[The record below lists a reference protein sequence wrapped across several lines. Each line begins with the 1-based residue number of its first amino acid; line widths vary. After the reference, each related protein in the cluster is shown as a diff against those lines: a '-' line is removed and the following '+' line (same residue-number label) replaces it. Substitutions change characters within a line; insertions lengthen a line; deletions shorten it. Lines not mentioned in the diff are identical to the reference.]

1 MSSGL
6 LVIPG
11 VSTRYSRCVYL
22 ALSTLDVVI
31 KDYYFEVL
39 PRLACSS
46 LSLLCAPWQKTRPN
60 SKASSLHLVLF
71 LFVFFKCFF
80 CSWFLSLAA
89 SESARREP
97 PSRRSREFTPPFA
110 ALPSRGSR
118 ESTPPFAALPSRG
131 SREFTP
137 PFAALPSRGSRE
149 STPPFAALP
158 SRGSRDFT
166 PPFAA
171 QPSRRSREFTPPFA
185 DQPALSSLEMTPPST
200 ANPSPPACL
209 WLNARRPAS
218 DSMPAGLPLIPARQ
232 ECRWLKLAGLPLTQ
246 ARRICRWPHATGR
259 WQGSQFTSAVHAA
272 VCGLTDPTVRG
283 RSRRRPWGKPT
294 HRRRLPLVSRESQP
308 AVRGFTRPAAG
319 WGSLQPAGPC
329 RCVVKPAGCCRYLSS
344 QPIMVSPAGRCRIDK
359 PAGRGRIWPVS
370 DHGLFNCFCEF
381 SPGGLLIPLS
391 FPKEILGGGSRAPA
405 EETEVGAG
413 AAVSEAVP
421 PWPPEL
427 PAPPWP
433 PELPAP
439 PWPPELPAP
448 PWPPELPA
456 PPGPRSVCSTLE
468 APSCGMYLCRSV
480 GSPECP
486 PPLPGSTVTARDVP
500 SGRGELC

>member
-1 MSSGL
+1 MF
-6 LVIPG
+6 LVSPCCVHRDRRPDPK
-11 VSTRYSRCVYL
+11 VS
-22 ALSTLDVVI
+22 VVPS
-31 KDYYFEVL
+31 
-39 PRLACSS
+39 PRF
-46 LSLLCAPWQKTRPN
+46 
-60 SKASSLHLVLF
+60 V
-71 LFVFFKCFF
+71 LFVFSSVLFVPVF
-80 CSWFLSLAA
+80 CPSRQASPHAA
-89 SESARREP
+89 SPHA
-97 PSRRSREFTPPFA
+97 RRSREFTPPFA
-110 ALPSRGSR
+110 ALPSRGSW
-118 ESTPPFAALPSRG
+118 
-131 SREFTP
+131 
-137 PFAALPSRGSRE
+137 E

-185 DQPALSSLEMTPPST
+185 DQPAHSSQEMTPPST
-200 ANPSPPACL
+200 LTLAYRPAADSMPAGLPLTQCPPACL
-209 WLNARRPAS
+209 WRNARRPAS
-218 DSMPAGLPLIPARQ
+218 DSMPRRPASDSSPPD
-232 ECRWLKLAGLPLTQ
+232 CRWLKLAGLPLTQ
-246 ARRICRWPHATGR
+246 ARRIAADSSSPDCRWLMPAGRR
-259 WQGSQFTSAVHAA
+259 WQGKPTRSSVHAA
-272 VCGLTDPTVRG
+272 VCGSPTPPFAGDHAAVRG
-283 RSRRRPWGKPT
+283 
-294 HRRRLPLVSRESQP
+294 ESQP
-308 AVRGFTRPAAG
+308 TVGGCLYFAGKANLPSAVHSARSRLRLPPARRPLR
-319 WGSLQPAGPC
+319 W
-329 RCVVKPAGCCRYLSS
+329 VVKPAGCCRYC
-344 QPIMVSPAGRCRIDK
+344 QAGRLWSRQPAAAEFDK

-370 DHGLFNCFCEF
+370 DHGLFNCFCAF

-439 PWPPELPAP
+439 P
-448 PWPPELPA
+448 
-456 PPGPRSVCSTLE
+456 GPRSVCSTLE
-468 APSCGMYLCRSV
+468 APSCVCICVGPV

>member
-1 MSSGL
+1 M
-6 LVIPG
+6 
-11 VSTRYSRCVYL
+11 
-22 ALSTLDVVI
+22 
-31 KDYYFEVL
+31 
-39 PRLACSS
+39 
-46 LSLLCAPWQKTRPN
+46 
-60 SKASSLHLVLF
+60 
-71 LFVFFKCFF
+71 FF
-80 CSWFLSLAA
+80 CSCVLSLAA

-97 PSRRSREFTPPFA
+97 SCSPFAGVDAAVRGSAIPPFAGVDAAVRGSPIPRFAGVYAAVRGSPIPRFAGLHPAVRGNSRRRSRII
-110 ALPSRGSR
+110 
-118 ESTPPFAALPSRG
+118 
-131 SREFTP
+131 
-137 PFAALPSRGSRE
+137 
-149 STPPFAALP
+149 
-158 SRGSRDFT
+158 
-166 PPFAA
+166 
-171 QPSRRSREFTPPFA
+171 QPSVPGGWRLHPRLT
-185 DQPALSSLEMTPPST
+185 L
-200 ANPSPPACL
+200 
-209 WLNARRPAS
+209 ARRPAS

-246 ARRICRWPHATGR
+246 ARRIAADSCNW
-259 WQGSQFTSAVHAA
+259 SSAGKANSPLSVSRRRLR
-272 VCGLTDPTVRG
+272 LTDPAVRG

-294 HRRRLPLVSRESQP
+294 HRRRLPLVSRGKP
-308 AVRGFTRPAAG
+308 TRRPRFTRPAAG

-329 RCVVKPAGCCRYLSS
+329 RCVVKPAGCCHYLSS
-344 QPIMVSPAGRCRIDK
+344 QPIMVSPDGRCRIDK
-359 PAGRGRIWPVS
+359 PAGRGRIWPDS
-370 DHGLFNCFCEF
+370 DHGLFNCLCVF

-448 PWPPELPA
+448 P
-456 PPGPRSVCSTLE
+456 GPRSVCSTLE
-468 APSCGMYLCRSV
+468 APSCVCISVGPV

>member
-1 MSSGL
+1 MLSLKTIILKYL
-6 LVIPG
+6 LVCVFL
-11 VSTRYSRCVYL
+11 VSPCCVHRNRRPDPTV
-22 ALSTLDVVI
+22 SVVPS
-31 KDYYFEVL
+31 
-39 PRLACSS
+39 PRF
-46 LSLLCAPWQKTRPN
+46 
-60 SKASSLHLVLF
+60 V
-71 LFVFFKCFF
+71 LFVFSSVLFVPVF
-80 CSWFLSLAA
+80 CPSRQASPHAA
-89 SESARREP
+89 SPHA
-97 PSRRSREFTPPFA
+97 RRSREFM
-110 ALPSRGSR
+110 
-118 ESTPPFAALPSRG
+118 PPFAALPSRG

-137 PFAALPSRGSRE
+137 PFAALPSRGSRDFLPPFAAQRSRRSRE
-149 STPPFAALP
+149 LTPPFAAL
-158 SRGSRDFT
+158 
-166 PPFAA
+166 
-171 QPSRRSREFTPPFA
+171 PSRRSREFTPPFA

-246 ARRICRWPHATGR
+246 ARRIAADSCNW
-259 WQGSQFTSAVHAA
+259 SSAGKANSPLSV
-272 VCGLTDPTVRG
+272 
-283 RSRRRPWGKPT
+283 SRRRPRPTCVSRASSTRGKPT
-294 HRRRLPLVSRESQP
+294 RRPR
-308 AVRGFTRPAAG
+308 FTRPAAG

-329 RCVVKPAGCCRYLSS
+329 RCVVKPAGCCHYLSS
-344 QPIMVSPAGRCRIDK
+344 QPIMVSPDGRCRIDK
-359 PAGRGRIWPVS
+359 PAGRGRIWPDS
-370 DHGLFNCFCEF
+370 DHGLFNCFCMV

-433 PELPAP
+433 PELPALPWPSELPAPPWPPELPAP

-468 APSCGMYLCRSV
+468 APSCVCICVGPV

>member
-1 MSSGL
+1 
-6 LVIPG
+6 
-11 VSTRYSRCVYL
+11 
-22 ALSTLDVVI
+22 
-31 KDYYFEVL
+31 
-39 PRLACSS
+39 
-46 LSLLCAPWQKTRPN
+46 
-60 SKASSLHLVLF
+60 
-71 LFVFFKCFF
+71 
-80 CSWFLSLAA
+80 
-89 SESARREP
+89 
-97 PSRRSREFTPPFA
+97 
-110 ALPSRGSR
+110 
-118 ESTPPFAALPSRG
+118 
-131 SREFTP
+131 
-137 PFAALPSRGSRE
+137 
-149 STPPFAALP
+149 
-158 SRGSRDFT
+158 
-166 PPFAA
+166 
-171 QPSRRSREFTPPFA
+171 
-185 DQPALSSLEMTPPST
+185 MTPPST
-200 ANPSPPACL
+200 ANPSLPARR

-218 DSMPAGLPLIPARQ
+218 DSMPAGLPLTQCPPDCRWLKPAGLPLTQARRIAADSSSPD
-232 ECRWLKLAGLPLTQ
+232 CRWLKLAGLPLT
-246 ARRICRWPHATGR
+246 HGR
-259 WQGSQFTSAVHAA
+259 WSSLAGKANSLLSSRRRLR
-272 VCGLTDPTVRG
+272 LTDPAVRG

-294 HRRRLPLVSRESQP
+294 HRRRLPLVSRGKP
-308 AVRGFTRPAAG
+308 TRRPRFTRPAAG

-344 QPIMVSPAGRCRIDK
+344 QPVMVSPAGRCRIDK
-359 PAGRGRIWPVS
+359 PAGRGRIWP
-370 DHGLFNCFCEF
+370 DCDQGLFNCLCVF

-448 PWPPELPA
+448 P
-456 PPGPRSVCSTLE
+456 GPRSVCSTLE
-468 APSCGMYLCRSV
+468 APSCVCICVGPV

>member
-1 MSSGL
+1 M
-6 LVIPG
+6 PP
-11 VSTRYSRCVYL
+11 
-22 ALSTLDVVI
+22 
-31 KDYYFEVL
+31 F
-39 PRLACSS
+39 
-46 LSLLCAPWQKTRPN
+46 
-60 SKASSLHLVLF
+60 
-71 LFVFFKCFF
+71 
-80 CSWFLSLAA
+80 AA
-89 SESARREP
+89 Q
-97 PSRRSREFTPPFA
+97 PSRRSREF
-110 ALPSRGSR
+110 S
-118 ESTPPFAALPSRG
+118 
-131 SREFTP
+131 
-137 PFAALPSRGSRE
+137 
-149 STPPFAALP
+149 
-158 SRGSRDFT
+158 

-185 DQPALSSLEMTPPST
+185 DQPAHSSQEMTPPST
-200 ANPSPPACL
+200 ANPSPPARR

-218 DSMPAGLPLIPARQ
+218 DSMPAGLPL
-232 ECRWLKLAGLPLTQ
+232 TQ
-246 ARRICRWPHATGR
+246 ARRIAADSCPLVVVGR
-259 WQGSQFTSAVHAA
+259 ESQLTSQFTPPSAAHR
-272 VCGLTDPTVRG
+272 PR
-283 RSRRRPWGKPT
+283 RSREITPPAMGKANPPSAAASITRGKPT
-294 HRRRLPLVSRESQP
+294 RRPR
-308 AVRGFTRPAAG
+308 FTRPAAG

-370 DHGLFNCFCEF
+370 DHGLFICSVRLAPEGSWYPWA
-381 SPGGLLIPLS
+381 SPRK
-391 FPKEILGGGSRAPA
+391 FWGGGSRAPA

-433 PELPAP
+433 SEPPAP
-439 PWPPELPAP
+439 PWPPELPS
-448 PWPPELPA
+448 

-468 APSCGMYLCRSV
+468 APSCVRICVGPV